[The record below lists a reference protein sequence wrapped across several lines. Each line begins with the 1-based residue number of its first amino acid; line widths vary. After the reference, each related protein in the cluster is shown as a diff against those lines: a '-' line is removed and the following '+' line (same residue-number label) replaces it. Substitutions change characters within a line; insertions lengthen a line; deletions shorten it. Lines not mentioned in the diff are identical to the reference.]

1 MKHMGLDY
9 GMSFSDPLLVKC
21 DNESA
26 IAISKNPV
34 QHSITKHIA
43 IRHHFVRELVEEK
56 QITVEHV
63 PTEIQLADIFTK
75 PLDLNMFVNLQ
86 KSLGIG
92 EV

>member
-1 MKHMGLDY
+1 MGLDY
-9 GMSFSDPLLVKC
+9 GITFPDPLLVKC

-26 IAISKNPV
+26 IAISNNPV
-34 QHSITKHIA
+34 QHSVTKHIA

-75 PLDLNMFVNLQ
+75 PLDLNTFVNLQ
-86 KSLGIG
+86 KSMGIG